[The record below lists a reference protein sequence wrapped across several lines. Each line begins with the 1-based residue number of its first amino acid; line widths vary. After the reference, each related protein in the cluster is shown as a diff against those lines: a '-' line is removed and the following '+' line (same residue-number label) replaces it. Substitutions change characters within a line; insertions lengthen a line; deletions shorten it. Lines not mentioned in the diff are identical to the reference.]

1 MGYRRRL
8 LSSGKE
14 GSSAGR
20 KNPKIIEQAASSQAS
35 REKGGSGIGG
45 VLFLASGATL
55 GYGAMKLYKDPEFCA
70 TARENVPA
78 LVKVVEPYIP
88 MADKRLS
95 LVKTNKE
102 KNEVSPTAN
111 EAQKPPVSAKQDA
124 DKKAADSNTPTE
136 DTEESDNV
144 ESATESAA
152 VGEENGGNEE
162 SSGNEEN
169 SPSEDVTSGQD
180 PADDSSSENA
190 QEEEAVERI
199 TAEVIKDIET
209 EAEIEKL
216 EDDAEAKREEVRK
229 ARPSEEEIEKIKNEI
244 KSVENEA
251 YTLQQDVRDKAVN
264 DVQANQDLL
273 RKDLE
278 AILAE
283 DLNTAD
289 IVTLRRRIVQ
299 LVMQVQEQH
308 KNEAAKLVA
317 VLNATET
324 RTSEKIVE
332 SLKKQAEKYEELI
345 QAKLT
350 DQEITLREK
359 FAERLDETI
368 DDYTRKIQYVSES
381 LADKYED
388 EKNAKIADARE
399 EIEAKLTLEFK
410 EKLRLA
416 LERSLQLQNERM
428 QEVEEI
434 NTRVQMLDKVFHFNK
449 EYLQKSHQIHLV
461 CTALLSL
468 HETLQGGENLISD
481 ATASLKVAAGND
493 PVIESALSSI
503 PKSAFKGI
511 ASMTELQSRFT
522 AVKEQ
527 CRKSSFEP
535 ENAGIIGQALSSVAN
550 VIQENIDGDEI
561 FEGNTTEH
569 KLARA
574 SYYLAKDDLARS
586 VKEVE
591 SMDEKD
597 GAYAADWLK
606 EARTRLLV
614 IQAVRAIGA
623 HVTTLAA
630 TLS

>member
-1 MGYRRRL
+1 M
-8 LSSGKE
+8 
-14 GSSAGR
+14 
-20 KNPKIIEQAASSQAS
+20 
-35 REKGGSGIGG
+35 
-45 VLFLASGATL
+45 V
-55 GYGAMKLYKDPEFCA
+55 
-70 TARENVPA
+70 
-78 LVKVVEPYIP
+78 
-88 MADKRLS
+88 
-95 LVKTNKE
+95 
-102 KNEVSPTAN
+102 
-111 EAQKPPVSAKQDA
+111 
-124 DKKAADSNTPTE
+124 
-136 DTEESDNV
+136 
-144 ESATESAA
+144 
-152 VGEENGGNEE
+152 
-162 SSGNEEN
+162 
-169 SPSEDVTSGQD
+169 
-180 PADDSSSENA
+180 
-190 QEEEAVERI
+190 
-199 TAEVIKDIET
+199 
-209 EAEIEKL
+209 
-216 EDDAEAKREEVRK
+216 
-229 ARPSEEEIEKIKNEI
+229 
-244 KSVENEA
+244 
-251 YTLQQDVRDKAVN
+251 YTLQQDVRDEAVK
-264 DVQANQDLL
+264 DVQNQDLL

-278 AILAE
+278 AKLAE
-283 DLNTAD
+283 DQNTAD

-350 DQEITLREK
+350 DQEIILRGK

-503 PKSAFKGI
+503 PSQLSK
-511 ASMTELQSRFT
+511 ASPL
-522 AVKEQ
+522 
-527 CRKSSFEP
+527 
-535 ENAGIIGQALSSVAN
+535 
-550 VIQENIDGDEI
+550 
-561 FEGNTTEH
+561 
-569 KLARA
+569 
-574 SYYLAKDDLARS
+574 
-586 VKEVE
+586 
-591 SMDEKD
+591 
-597 GAYAADWLK
+597 
-606 EARTRLLV
+606 
-614 IQAVRAIGA
+614 
-623 HVTTLAA
+623 
-630 TLS
+630 

>member
-1 MGYRRRL
+1 M
-8 LSSGKE
+8 
-14 GSSAGR
+14 GR
-20 KNPKIIEQAASSQAS
+20 KNPKVIDQAASSKAS
-35 REKGGSGIGG
+35 REKGGSGIGS
-45 VLFLASGATL
+45 VIFLASGVTL
-55 GYGAMKLYKDPEFCA
+55 GYGAIKLYKDPEFCA
-70 TARENVPA
+70 TAREKVPA

-88 MADKRLS
+88 MADKRNF
-95 LVKTNKE
+95 VKTNTVKD
-102 KNEVSPTAN
+102 EVSSTAN
-111 EAQKPPVSAKQDA
+111 GGGSEVQKPQVSAKQDA
-124 DKKAADSNTPTE
+124 EKKTADSNTSPD
-136 DTEESDNV
+136 DTEESDNS
-144 ESATESAA
+144 ESETESAA
-152 VGEENGGNEE
+152 VGEENDGNEK

-169 SPSEDVTSGQD
+169 SPNEDVTSGQN
-180 PADDSSSENA
+180 PADDSSSEKA

-199 TAEVIKDIET
+199 TAEVIKDVET

-229 ARPSEEEIEKIKNEI
+229 VRPSEEEIEKIKNEI

-251 YTLQQDVRDKAVN
+251 YTLQQDVRDEAVK

-350 DQEITLREK
+350 DQEIILREK

-388 EKNAKIADARE
+388 EKNAKIEDARE

-428 QEVEEI
+428 QEVEEL

-511 ASMTELQSRFT
+511 ASMTELQSRFS
-522 AVKEQ
+522 AVRDQ

-550 VIQENIDGDEI
+550 VIQENVDGDEI

-574 SYYLAKDDLARS
+574 SYYLARDDLASS